1 VAGRHHKS
9 APERVSSENRPP
21 PSPFGH
27 ARVARQRFG
36 ASGSVEMTACDAA
49 LQKAK
54 NSVALNLAP
63 LTIQQARRA
72 VCTGR
77 KVCGGLPQGGLAILS
92 SRRTWCFALGM
103 LGAGMALLGI
113 GLAVSGR
120 PQSLAIAAEATGA
133 GWPGDAST
141 NVVVS
146 ATALGER
153 EVLICLVDTD
163 RQRLAVYL
171 ADGRRSRLKLLA
183 VRDISADWELS
194 DWNNDPPLPRDI
206 RARLKKPD
214 EASGT
219 ADDGSAKTPGSKP

>member
-1 VAGRHHKS
+1 
-9 APERVSSENRPP
+9 
-21 PSPFGH
+21 
-27 ARVARQRFG
+27 
-36 ASGSVEMTACDAA
+36 
-49 LQKAK
+49 
-54 NSVALNLAP
+54 
-63 LTIQQARRA
+63 
-72 VCTGR
+72 
-77 KVCGGLPQGGLAILS
+77 
-92 SRRTWCFALGM
+92 M

-133 GWPGDAST
+133 GRPGDAST

-146 ATALGER
+146 ATPLGER

-163 RQRLAVYL
+163 RQRLVVYL

-214 EASGT
+214 QAAGT